1 MSLPKQ
7 LGKYTLVRKLG
18 QGGMGSVYL
27 ATDTTLKRSVA
38 LKLLSPEKAENP
50 TLKKRFQ
57 AEAEAAACLKH
68 EHIVAI
74 YETGEIDG
82 TLFLALEYVDGTDTA
97 NLVLRRGT
105 LPVKRSIEVVRQVAL
120 ALQHAGTH
128 RLVHRDIKP
137 GNILIRRDGV
147 VKLADLGLARVIDA
161 NLDTSITR
169 TGTTVGTID
178 YISPEQARS
187 SKLADGRSD
196 LYSLGCTWYFLLT
209 GEPPF
214 ADGDVT
220 NKLQAHAT
228 RPFPNPRD
236 KNPQVPEGLVAVMR
250 RLTEKDPDRRYQS
263 ATELLEDLEVIQHG
277 GEQLSQAILQEDL
290 GDPDSGDVE
299 VLDDEARPRRK
310 RRPTKPITTRDL
322 PRGDL
327 KPLLPNREPQG
338 SDLSHALKKYGV
350 LGGGVAAAI
359 AAVVW
364 LATQLAGGGGDGSER
379 NLGKELANAA
389 KREVQE
395 TRIGGQGG
403 AAGPGIGPAPAAG
416 DPAANNRQIGEP
428 AGVPP
433 DMAPGQAVPPGE
445 AGGTNQQ
452 LGGAGPPGTGAALPG
467 TLGGPGGGTGANA
480 RTQAEL
486 AALPSW
492 VAAPATS
499 GSAPRPT
506 LVVDVRNGGAQVHAT
521 LNAALRAVTGAG
533 ARIELRGPGPHVLKA
548 AVLRDAGRVS
558 LVASDRAETPLVVLQ
573 PPDAGAVHAFLTCVN
588 TTLELDGV
596 HLAADVTGYQTQP
609 SDALIH
615 VVGGDL
621 IVRDSSLSARG
632 LPVTGMAALRLGG
645 SVAGGPAAATPA
657 KPPGAQTS
665 GANTSGANTSG
676 TPINTPSPDG
686 PRGGVVRG
694 APPAGPAAGG
704 RPAG

>member
-1 MSLPKQ
+1 
-7 LGKYTLVRKLG
+7 
-18 QGGMGSVYL
+18 
-27 ATDTTLKRSVA
+27 
-38 LKLLSPEKAENP
+38 
-50 TLKKRFQ
+50 
-57 AEAEAAACLKH
+57 
-68 EHIVAI
+68 
-74 YETGEIDG
+74 
-82 TLFLALEYVDGTDTA
+82 
-97 NLVLRRGT
+97 
-105 LPVKRSIEVVRQVAL
+105 
-120 ALQHAGTH
+120 
-128 RLVHRDIKP
+128 RDIKP

-277 GEQLSQAILQEDL
+277 GEQLSQAILQEDP

-299 VLDDEARPRRK
+299 SLDDEARPRRK

-452 LGGAGPPGTGAALPG
+452 LGGAGPTGTGAALPG
-467 TLGGPGGGTGANA
+467 TLGGPGGGTGAN
-480 RTQAEL
+480 
-486 AALPSW
+486 
-492 VAAPATS
+492 
-499 GSAPRPT
+499 
-506 LVVDVRNGGAQVHAT
+506 
-521 LNAALRAVTGAG
+521 
-533 ARIELRGPGPHVLKA
+533 
-548 AVLRDAGRVS
+548 
-558 LVASDRAETPLVVLQ
+558 
-573 PPDAGAVHAFLTCVN
+573 
-588 TTLELDGV
+588 
-596 HLAADVTGYQTQP
+596 
-609 SDALIH
+609 
-615 VVGGDL
+615 
-621 IVRDSSLSARG
+621 
-632 LPVTGMAALRLGG
+632 
-645 SVAGGPAAATPA
+645 
-657 KPPGAQTS
+657 
-665 GANTSGANTSG
+665 
-676 TPINTPSPDG
+676 
-686 PRGGVVRG
+686 
-694 APPAGPAAGG
+694 
-704 RPAG
+704 